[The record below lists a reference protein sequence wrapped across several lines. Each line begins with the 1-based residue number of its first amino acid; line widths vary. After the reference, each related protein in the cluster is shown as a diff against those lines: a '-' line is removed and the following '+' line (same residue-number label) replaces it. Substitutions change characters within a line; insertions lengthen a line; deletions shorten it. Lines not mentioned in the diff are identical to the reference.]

1 MNKSRLEDEPVSLE
15 LYSFGLDFFEKHHFT
30 STQDI
35 IPFIQDERKFWLNIT
50 TLSNT
55 TLLKE
60 IGELFAI
67 HHITLD
73 DIQDTDHR
81 PKLDV
86 FDTYLHIIA
95 KMLYAHGGLDDLSTE
110 QISIIMG
117 KNFIITFQ
125 ETPTDVFDDI
135 RLRLENPNGR
145 MRKLGTDYFTYTLL
159 DAIVEEYF
167 ILLEKVDESMENLE
181 NQIVGSKSKV
191 KLEYIYHQRKSIQQI
206 KKNIWPTRELLSAL
220 RKSETHF
227 ITKKSTPYINDVYE
241 KTVELIES
249 IEMQRESISTLVEIF
264 MTNISLKQN
273 EVMKTLTI
281 IATIFIPLT
290 FVAGVYGM
298 NFTYMPE
305 LEWKY
310 GYLFIWLFFIVSG
323 GLMAIYFKKRRW
335 F

>member
-1 MNKSRLEDEPVSLE
+1 MIETQKENELVSLE
-15 LYSFGLDFFEKHHFT
+15 LYTFGLDFFEKYHLT
-30 STQDI
+30 SANAIT
-35 IPFIQDERKFWLNIT
+35 PYLRGEKKFWLNIT
-50 TLSNT
+50 SLTNT

-60 IGELFAI
+60 IAELFSI
-67 HHITLD
+67 HHITLE

-81 PKLDV
+81 PKLDI
-86 FDTYLHIIA
+86 FDNYLHIIA
-95 KMLYAHGGLDDLSTE
+95 KMLYANGGMEDLATE
-110 QISIIMG
+110 QISIVMG
-117 KNFIITFQ
+117 KHFIITFQ
-125 ETPTDVFDDI
+125 QTATDVFDRI
-135 RLRLENPNGR
+135 RVRLENPHGR

-167 ILLEKVDESMENLE
+167 ILLERVDESMEKLE
-181 NQIVGSKSKV
+181 DQIVNTKSRV
-191 KLEYIYHQRKSIQQI
+191 KLENIYHQRKSIQHL
-206 KKNIWPTRELLSAL
+206 KKNIWPTRELLSTW
-220 RKSETHF
+220 RKSETSL

-249 IEMQRESISTLVEIF
+249 LEMQRESITTLVEIF

-310 GYLFIWLFFIVSG
+310 GYLYIWLFFITSAG
-323 GLMAIYFKKRRW
+323 AMAYYFKKRRW